1 MVTTMLGIFDTFA
14 ALSEWSYCDR
24 NETNI
29 YEHADVIG
37 ANFHYTFIYN
47 WAARLWTYKI
57 IVRLY
62 KFIAEVFLG

>member
-1 MVTTMLGIFDTFA
+1 MFGISDTFA
-14 ALSEWSYCDR
+14 GLSGWSYCDR
-24 NETNI
+24 NDTNI

-47 WAARLWTYKI
+47 WSARLWTYKI

-62 KFIAEVFLG
+62 KFIAEVFLD